1 MNTTVP
7 AANRKPR
14 SRNTNFIGN
23 IPPWPGRRF
32 RLADSPYAACSLA
45 ALAPDRYKTLS
56 TCVSSPRFL
65 FKLRPRHD

>member
-1 MNTTVP
+1 MKTTVP

-23 IPPWPGRRF
+23 IPPWLGR

-45 ALAPDRYKTLS
+45 VLAS
-56 TCVSSPRFL
+56 N
-65 FKLRPRHD
+65 RHNPCRHCSGRLVFCSN